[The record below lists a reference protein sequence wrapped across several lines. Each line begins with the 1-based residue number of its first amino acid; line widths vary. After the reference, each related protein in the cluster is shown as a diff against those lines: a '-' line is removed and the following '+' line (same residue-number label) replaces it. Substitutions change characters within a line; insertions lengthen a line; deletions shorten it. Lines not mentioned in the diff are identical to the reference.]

1 MDTHEDRPKRTKIEI
16 QEGSDAAGEVAP
28 PEAEGE
34 ASTEQ
39 RLLELEQQLVT
50 KHEDYLR
57 AVADLQNF
65 RRRSA
70 EERAQ
75 HLQYANEQLIA
86 ELLPVLDNFDR
97 ATGCTVEGE
106 AAQSLYRG
114 ICMVRDQFYEV
125 LTRFGV
131 APIPAQGAMF
141 DPSLHEAVERVV
153 DGTVCEGTIVEE
165 VLPGYTLNGRVVRAA
180 KVKVAVEPHD

>member
-1 MDTHEDRPKRTKIEI
+1 MDKPKDDLETADTADTETTDSSE
-16 QEGSDAAGEVAP
+16 Q
-28 PEAEGE
+28 PEAIEE
-34 ASTEQ
+34 EVDNATER
-39 RLLELEQQLVT
+39 RLLELEQQLVA

-75 HLQYANEQLIA
+75 QLQYANEQLIA

-106 AAQSLYRG
+106 AAQSLHRG
-114 ICMVRDQFYEV
+114 ICMVRDQLYDV

-131 APIPAQGAMF
+131 APIPARGAMF
-141 DPSLHEAVERVV
+141 DPAFHEAVERVV
-153 DGTVCEGTIVEE
+153 DGSVSEGTIVEE
-165 VLPGYTLNGRVVRAA
+165 VLPGYTLNGRVIRPA

>member
-1 MDTHEDRPKRTKIEI
+1 MDTGKDGPKPTKIEI
-16 QEGSDAAGEVAP
+16 EEEKLPAA
-28 PEAEGE
+28 PEEE
-34 ASTEQ
+34 PDTSTEQ

-75 HLQYANEQLIA
+75 QLQYANEQLIL

-114 ICMVRDQFYEV
+114 ICMVRDQLFDV

-131 APIPAQGAMF
+131 APIPAKGAMF
-141 DPSLHEAVERVV
+141 DPALHEAVERVT
-153 DGTVCEGTIVEE
+153 DSAVCEGTIVAE
-165 VLPGYTLNGRVVRAA
+165 VLPGYTLNGRVIRAA
-180 KVKVAVEPHD
+180 KVKVAVEPRG

>member
-1 MDTHEDRPKRTKIEI
+1 MDKPKDELQTA
-16 QEGSDAAGEVAP
+16 DTAGTETTDSP
-28 PEAEGE
+28 ERPEAIEE
-34 ASTEQ
+34 EVDNATER
-39 RLLELEQQLVT
+39 RLLELEQQLVA

-75 HLQYANEQLIA
+75 QLQYANEQLIA

-97 ATGCTVEGE
+97 ATGCKVEGE
-106 AAQSLYRG
+106 AAQSLHRG
-114 ICMVRDQFYEV
+114 ICMVRDQLYDV

-141 DPSLHEAVERVV
+141 DPAFHEAVERVV
-153 DGTVCEGTIVEE
+153 DGSVSEGTIVEE
-165 VLPGYTLNGRVVRAA
+165 VLPGYTLNGRVIRPA